1 MTVIINKPGF
11 NLREALTSLKRKI
24 GIKGA
29 ELMAAETVSDV
40 YSVIGTNRN
49 KIINGAMVIDQR
61 NAGAS
66 KLISSNTNSYILDRW
81 RIWVYGGDASSATLQ
96 QSTLSPEGFINS
108 LQWTVTSAD
117 TSLSSGDY
125 HLIAQYIEGFNV
137 ADFGWGAT
145 NAQPATLSF
154 WVRSSVAG
162 TYGCAVSNET
172 QSRSYPFTYTIN
184 AANVWERKVI
194 VIPGDITGTWQK
206 TTSAG
211 ILLFWSLGT
220 GSTYQGTPGIWD
232 SSVKLTSVGCLN
244 LMATANA
251 TFNITGVQLEKGTVA
266 TPFEHRLYGTELALC
281 QRYFQYVS
289 QYIEYQIGAT
299 GSFASPRIPF
309 AVPMRSAPTYTI
321 TSNSGSASIT
331 SPAFGTYSV
340 NSVPMQYTFSF
351 SNSSA
356 GYIYYDIR
364 GTASAEL

>member
-11 NLREALTSLKRKI
+11 NLRETLTSLKRKI

-49 KIINGAMVIDQR
+49 LIINGSFDVWQR
-61 NAGAS
+61 GTS
-66 KLISSNTNSYILDRW
+66 FSSGTQYTADRW
-81 RIWVYGGDASSATLQ
+81 YSYQTGSYAQSLTKSSLTEHGYAAEVLSNAT
-96 QSTLSPEGFINS
+96 
-108 LQWTVTSAD
+108 
-117 TSLSSGDY
+117 SGY
-125 HLIAQYIEGFNV
+125 AMIAQVVENSSQLKGTY
-137 ADFGWGAT
+137 
-145 NAQPATLSF
+145 TLSF
-154 WVRSSVAG
+154 YIKS
-162 TYGCAVSNET
+162 
-172 QSRSYPFTYTIN
+172 
-184 AANVWERKVI
+184 
-194 VIPGDITGTWQK
+194 TGTGNVRIEFRQNTSGTSIWQDVAYTTVSTGWQRVTK
-206 TTSAG
+206 TIYLSETDNIR
-211 ILLFWSLGT
+211 ILIGVAT
-220 GSTYQGTPGIWD
+220 GTPG
-232 SSVKLTSVGCLN
+232 
-244 LMATANA
+244 ATVS
-251 TFNITGVQLEKGTVA
+251 ITKVQFELGSVA

-299 GSFASPRIPF
+299 GTFASPRIPF